1 MVEEM
6 KPLRS
11 KVAAAK
17 FFSTLGYSTCWE
29 DPEVL
34 RLALRVSRD
43 DTVLS
48 VTSGGDLTIG
58 LLLEDPK
65 EVISIDLNPIQNY
78 LLELKLA
85 CFRALAHPEML
96 AFLGVRPCDRRLRL
110 YERLGPH
117 LSREA
122 RDYWSTHTHMLAAG
136 VLRQGRQDRY
146 FFRFGVLLRLLLG
159 PGRVESLLSVRRRG
173 VQREFFDKQL
183 NCHRWRWLFDLFF
196 SRTVMSLSM
205 DAAHFRLVRDVKF
218 GPLLRRQADRILREA
233 PAWENFFLHWV
244 LTRSYPAEACMPP
257 YLQEANFETICG
269 RLHRITIVTEEL
281 ETFLSREP
289 AGRFSRFNLSNVFDW
304 MEESAFLALIQEI
317 VRVARP
323 GARLC
328 YYNLLN
334 RRVVPRTMGALTRY
348 PELAADLLRR
358 NRAMGYTNFEL
369 CEVNGSR
376 QKAGGTTDGKPSHRP

>member
-34 RLALRVSRD
+34 RLALRVTRD

-85 CFRALAHPEML
+85 CFRALAHPDML

-110 YERLGPH
+110 YGRLEPY

-159 PGRVESLLSVRRRG
+159 PGRVDGLLSVRRRG
-173 VQREFFDKQL
+173 EQREFFDEQL
-183 NCHRWRWLFDLFF
+183 NCRRWRCLFDLFF

-205 DAAHFRLVRDVKF
+205 DAAHFRLVRDVRF
-218 GPLLRRQADRILREA
+218 GPLLRRQADHILREA
-233 PAWENFFLHWV
+233 PAWENFFLYWV

-257 YLQEANFETICG
+257 YLQEGNYKTIRG
-269 RLHRITIVTEEL
+269 RVDRIIMVTEEL
-281 ETFLSREP
+281 ETFLLRQP

-304 MEESAFLALIQEI
+304 MEESAFLALLEE
-317 VRVARP
+317 VARVARP

-334 RRVVPRTMGALTRY
+334 RRVVPRTLAAFTRH
-348 PELAADLLRR
+348 PELGADLLAR

-369 CEVNGSR
+369 CEVNGYR
-376 QKAGGTTDGKPSHRP
+376 QEAGGTTDEKPPHSR